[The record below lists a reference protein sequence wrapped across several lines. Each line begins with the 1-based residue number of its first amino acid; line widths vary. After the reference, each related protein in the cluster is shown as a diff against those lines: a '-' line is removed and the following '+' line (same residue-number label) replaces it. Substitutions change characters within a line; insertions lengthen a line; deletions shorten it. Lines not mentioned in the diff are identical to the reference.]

1 MEESFANL
9 ELMDIDCAMDI
20 PGGSRILVEDAIRVY
35 DFFEK
40 VIETAIDDLQSVLMK
55 ARSAADSVIFRLE
68 VESSCPLDFTESCE
82 NCLFEDGV
90 WCFTLRI
97 GKAGE
102 QL

>member
-1 MEESFANL
+1 M
-9 ELMDIDCAMDI
+9 
-20 PGGSRILVEDAIRVY
+20 
-35 DFFEK
+35 
-40 VIETAIDDLQSVLMK
+40 IETAIDDLQSVLMK

-68 VESSCPLDFTESCE
+68 VESSCPLADFTESCE